1 MYNFRRIMVIA
12 AYTKS
17 TLSEHP
23 ARKRILDALSSC
35 GDFVIHE
42 IQGNL
47 PIPTETERMLVFGG
61 DGTMLTAAVRAARQ
75 GIPVLGI
82 NLGNLG
88 FLTQFETDAA
98 PEAVADALL
107 HAATEARMLIEC
119 RSACG
124 NFLALND
131 VVLKS
136 DGSRPVSVSLVV
148 DGQFADCYRSDG
160 VIVATPTGSTAYS
173 LSAGGPDVAPE
184 VDALVVNPVCPHTLH
199 SRPVVAS
206 GKSEIILKLSSE
218 DGARLVVDGKEEGV
232 LRASSVIAVR
242 KADVYA
248 HFVKVGENRFYE
260 KLLSKMNR
268 WGTTA

>member
-12 AYTKS
+12 AYTKA

-23 ARKRILDALSSC
+23 ARKRILDALASR
-35 GDFVIHE
+35 GDFEIIE

-47 PIPTETERMLVFGG
+47 PIPTQAERMLVFGG
-61 DGTMLTAAVRAARQ
+61 DGTMLTAAVRGARQ
-75 GIPVLGI
+75 GVPVLGV

-88 FLTQFETDAA
+88 FLTQFETDVA
-98 PEAVADALL
+98 PETVAAALL
-107 HAATEARMLIEC
+107 HGETEARMLVEC

-131 VVLKS
+131 IVLKS

-173 LSAGGPDVAPE
+173 LSAGGPVIAPE

-199 SRPVVAS
+199 SRPVVA
-206 GKSEIILKLSSE
+206 GADSEIILKLSAE
-218 DGARLVVDGKEEGV
+218 DGAKLIVDGKEEGV

-242 KADVYA
+242 KADISAY
-248 HFVKVGENRFYE
+248 FVKVGENRFYE